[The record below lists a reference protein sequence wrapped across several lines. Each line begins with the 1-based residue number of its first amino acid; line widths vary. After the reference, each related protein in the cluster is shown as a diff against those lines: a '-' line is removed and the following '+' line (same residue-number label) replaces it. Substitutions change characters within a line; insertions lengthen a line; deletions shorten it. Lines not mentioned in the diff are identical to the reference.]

1 MTCEKAL
8 QTHKLTTVINLKLI
22 YKILGSLIFLESLF
36 MILCLAIAF
45 WYGEDDIPAFLVS
58 ILVTQLTAYILRY
71 KGHTADNTMSR
82 KDSFL
87 VITLVWSVFSLFGA
101 LPFLIGGYITN
112 FTNAYF
118 EAMSGFTTTGATI
131 LNDVEHL
138 PHGILFWRTFSQW
151 IGGLGIVFFTIAVL
165 PSMVGGSTKVFSAE
179 ATGPIKTKLHPRL
192 SSSAKSIW
200 TVFLIL
206 TILCAATFK
215 MLGMGWFDCINYAM
229 TTIATGGFATHND
242 SIEFFHSPAMEYC
255 STFFCF
261 LSGINFIILYRLF
274 TRGDIKNI
282 VKNSEMK
289 LYCLLT
295 VVFTAFIMIMLIVRL
310 HYDVEKAFRCAVYQ
324 VVSFITTT
332 GLFNDDAAT
341 WPHVTWVVLAV
352 CMFTGACAGSTS
364 GGFKCVRCTMLLKI
378 IQNEFRQILH
388 PKAVLPLRFGDVNVS
403 MQRRVTLLAFL
414 SVYGLLCLVCAFT
427 MIAAGVDNT
436 NAITITIST
445 LSNVGPTLGVE
456 IGPTMSW
463 NELPDFAKWMCSLLM
478 LMGRLEIFSVLIIF
492 TPTFWKDR

>member
-1 MTCEKAL
+1 M
-8 QTHKLTTVINLKLI
+8 INLKLI
-22 YKILGSLIFLESLF
+22 YKILGALLFLESLF
-36 MILCLAIAF
+36 MLLCLGIAF
-45 WYGEDDIPAFLVS
+45 IYGEDDIISFLIS
-58 ILVTQLTAYILRY
+58 ILVTQMTAYILRY
-71 KGHTADNTMSR
+71 MGRGANNNMSR

-87 VITLVWSVFSLFGA
+87 VVTLSWSIFSLFGT
-101 LPFLIGGYITN
+101 LPFIIGGYIPN

-131 LNDVEHL
+131 LDDVEHL

-179 ATGPIKTKLHPRL
+179 TTGPFKTKLHPRL
-192 SSSAKSIW
+192 STSAKSIW
-200 TVFLIL
+200 VIFLAL
-206 TILCAATFK
+206 TIVCLLTFRF
-215 MLGMGWFDCINYAM
+215 LGMDWFDSVNYAM
-229 TTIATGGFATHND
+229 TTIATGGFSTHND
-242 SIEFFHSPAMEYC
+242 SIEFFHSPAIEYC

-261 LSGINFIILYRLF
+261 LSGINFILLYRLF
-274 TRGDIKNI
+274 LKGDIKGI
-282 VKNSEMK
+282 TSNSEIK
-289 LYCLLT
+289 FYCLLT
-295 VVFTAFIMIMLIVRL
+295 TAFTIFIMLLLIHNL
-310 HYDVEKAFRCAVYQ
+310 GYDIEKAFRCASYQ

-332 GLFNDDAAT
+332 GLFNDDAAK
-341 WPHVTWVVLAV
+341 WPHITWVILAV

-378 IQNEFRQILH
+378 VQNEFRQLLH

-414 SVYGLLCLVCAFT
+414 TVYGLLSLTCAFI
-427 MIAAGVDNT
+427 MILAGVDNT
-436 NAITITIST
+436 NAVTITIST
-445 LSNVGPTLGVE
+445 LSNVGPTLGTE

-463 NELPDFAKWMCSLLM
+463 NELPDFAKWACSLLM